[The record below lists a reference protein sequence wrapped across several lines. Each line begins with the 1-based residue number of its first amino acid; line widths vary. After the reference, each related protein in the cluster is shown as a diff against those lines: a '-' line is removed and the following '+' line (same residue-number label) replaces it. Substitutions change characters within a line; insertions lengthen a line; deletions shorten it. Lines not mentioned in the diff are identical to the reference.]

1 MEDTSSLSL
10 DGYMP
15 CRFKSYKGHYLY
27 TIIKDKA
34 GEKMVRDLDVV
45 ERQLETGMVKTTR
58 NILNYVELLFSPNI
72 KSQYYFNQEKNLVQH
87 CVKDCDLGVEGYNCY
102 INKRVLRD
110 VIINLKTLYNQ
121 LEDDQEDI
129 VKGDKC
135 S

>member
-1 MEDTSSLSL
+1 M
-10 DGYMP
+10 
-15 CRFKSYKGHYLY
+15 
-27 TIIKDKA
+27 
-34 GEKMVRDLDVV
+34 
-45 ERQLETGMVKTTR
+45 
-58 NILNYVELLFSPNI
+58 
-72 KSQYYFNQEKNLVQH
+72 QH

>member
-1 MEDTSSLSL
+1 
-10 DGYMP
+10 
-15 CRFKSYKGHYLY
+15 
-27 TIIKDKA
+27 
-34 GEKMVRDLDVV
+34 MVRDIDVV
-45 ERQLETGMVKTTR
+45 ERQLEMGMVKTITTG

-129 VKGDKC
+129 VKGDKR